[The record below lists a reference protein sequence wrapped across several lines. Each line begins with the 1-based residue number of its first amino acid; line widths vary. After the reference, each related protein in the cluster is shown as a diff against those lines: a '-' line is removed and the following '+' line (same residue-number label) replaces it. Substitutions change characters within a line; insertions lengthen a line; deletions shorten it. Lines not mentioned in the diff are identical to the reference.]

1 VTPETF
7 TIGLRI
13 PAWAGSASALA
24 INGKRLEQPLTAGTF
39 HEIQRTWSDGDR
51 IELTLDR
58 PVRLEAAD
66 EKHPELLAI
75 MQGPLAL
82 FAVGNR
88 FLPFNRSELLTV
100 RQTSAGSADY
110 RISTGDGMQV
120 FKPYFAISSETT
132 RLYQPVS
139 A

>member
-1 VTPETF
+1 
-7 TIGLRI
+7 
-13 PAWAGSASALA
+13 
-24 INGKRLEQPLTAGTF
+24 
-39 HEIQRTWSDGDR
+39 
-51 IELTLDR
+51 
-58 PVRLEAAD
+58 
-66 EKHPELLAI
+66 

>member
-1 VTPETF
+1 M
-7 TIGLRI
+7 IGLRI
-13 PAWAGSASALA
+13 PAWAGAASSLA
-24 INGKRLEQPLTAGTF
+24 VNGRRLEQPLTAGAF

-58 PVRLEAAD
+58 LLRLEAVD
-66 EKHPELLAI
+66 EKHPKLLAI

-88 FLPFNRSELLTV
+88 FLPFNRSDLLSV
-100 RQTSAGSADY
+100 RQTSAGSAEW
-110 RISTGDGMQV
+110 RTSTGDGGQV